1 MRLHYVDRRLYLWQ
15 KFELGVAESRFAD
28 IIWEREPVT
37 STELIKLAA
46 AKLTWKRTTT
56 HTVLRRLCD
65 KGLFQNRGGVVTSL
79 LTRQE
84 FYALHSKKYVDETF
98 AGSLPAF
105 LAAFTSKKKLTAEE
119 IDEIRE
125 LIEKAGE

>member
-1 MRLHYVDRRLYLWQ
+1 MAEIQ
-15 KFELGVAESRFAD
+15 LGAVEARFAD

-37 STELIKLAA
+37 SAELIKLAA
-46 AKLTWKRTTT
+46 AELIWKRTTT

-65 KGLFQNRGGVVTSL
+65 KGLFQNNNGVVTSL

-105 LAAFTSKKKLTAEE
+105 LAAFTSEKKLTAEE
-119 IDEIRE
+119 ITEIRE
-125 LIEKAGE
+125 LIDKAGE

>member
-1 MRLHYVDRRLYLWQ
+1 MAEIQ
-15 KFELGVAESRFAD
+15 LGAVEARFAD

-65 KGLFQNRGGVVTSL
+65 KGLFQTNNGVVTSL
-79 LTRQE
+79 LSRQE

-105 LAAFTSKKKLTAEE
+105 LAAFTSEKKLTAEE
-119 IDEIRE
+119 ITEIRA
-125 LIEKAGE
+125 LIDRAGE

>member
-1 MRLHYVDRRLYLWQ
+1 MAEIQ
-15 KFELGVAESRFAD
+15 LGAVEARFAD

-65 KGLFQNRGGVVTSL
+65 KGLFQNNNGVVTSL
-79 LTRQE
+79 LSRQE

-105 LAAFTSKKKLTAEE
+105 LAAFTSEKKLTAEE
-119 IDEIRE
+119 ITEICE
-125 LIEKAGE
+125 LIDKAGE

>member
-1 MRLHYVDRRLYLWQ
+1 MAEIQ
-15 KFELGVAESRFAD
+15 LGAVEARFAD

-37 STELIKLAA
+37 SSELIKLAA

-65 KGLFQNRGGVVTSL
+65 KGLFQNNNGVVTSL
-79 LTRQE
+79 LSRQE

-105 LAAFTSKKKLTAEE
+105 LAAFTSEKKLTAEE
-119 IDEIRE
+119 ITEIRK
-125 LIEKAGE
+125 LIDKAGE

>member
-1 MRLHYVDRRLYLWQ
+1 MAEIQ
-15 KFELGVAESRFAD
+15 LGAVESRFAD

-65 KGLFQNRGGVVTSL
+65 KGLFQNNNGVVTSL

-119 IDEIRE
+119 IDEIRR

>member
-1 MRLHYVDRRLYLWQ
+1 MAEIQ
-15 KFELGVAESRFAD
+15 LGAVEARFAD

-46 AKLTWKRTTT
+46 AELTWKRTTT

-65 KGLFQNRGGVVTSL
+65 KGLFQNNNGVVTSL

-105 LAAFTSKKKLTAEE
+105 FAAFTSEKKLTAEE
-119 IDEIRE
+119 IAEIRE
-125 LIEKAGE
+125 LIDKAGE

>member
-1 MRLHYVDRRLYLWQ
+1 MAEIQ
-15 KFELGVAESRFAD
+15 LGAVEARFAD

-37 STELIKLAA
+37 SAELINLAA

-65 KGLFQNRGGVVTSL
+65 KGLFQNNNGVVTSL
-79 LTRQE
+79 LSRQE
-84 FYALHSKKYVDETF
+84 FYARHSKKYVDETL

-105 LAAFTSKKKLTAEE
+105 LAAFTSEKKLTAEE
-119 IDEIRE
+119 ITEICE
-125 LIEKAGE
+125 LIDKAGE

>member
-1 MRLHYVDRRLYLWQ
+1 MAEIQ
-15 KFELGVAESRFAD
+15 LGAVEARFAD

-65 KGLFQNRGGVVTSL
+65 KGLFQNNNGVVTSL
-79 LTRQE
+79 LSRLE

-105 LAAFTSKKKLTAEE
+105 LAAFTSEKKLTAEE
-119 IDEIRE
+119 ITEIRA
-125 LIEKAGE
+125 LIDKAGE

>member
-1 MRLHYVDRRLYLWQ
+1 MAEIQ
-15 KFELGVAESRFAD
+15 LGAVEARFAD

-37 STELIKLAA
+37 SAELIKLAA
-46 AKLTWKRTTT
+46 AELTWKRTTT

-65 KGLFQNRGGVVTSL
+65 KGLFQNNNGVVTSL
-79 LTRQE
+79 LSRQE

-105 LAAFTSKKKLTAEE
+105 LAAFTSEKKLTVEE
-119 IDEIRE
+119 ITEIRE
-125 LIEKAGE
+125 LIDRAGE

>member
-1 MRLHYVDRRLYLWQ
+1 MAEIQ
-15 KFELGVAESRFAD
+15 LGAVEARFAD

-46 AKLTWKRTTT
+46 AELTWKRTTT

-65 KGLFQNRGGVVTSL
+65 KGLFQNHNGVVTSL
-79 LTRQE
+79 LSRQE

-105 LAAFTSKKKLTAEE
+105 LAAFTSEKKLTAEE
-119 IDEIRE
+119 ITEIRE
-125 LIEKAGE
+125 LIDKAGE

>member
-1 MRLHYVDRRLYLWQ
+1 MAEIQ
-15 KFELGVAESRFAD
+15 LGAVEARFAD

-37 STELIKLAA
+37 SAELIKLAA
-46 AKLTWKRTTT
+46 AELTWKRTTT

-65 KGLFQNRGGVVTSL
+65 KGLFQNNNGVVTSL
-79 LTRQE
+79 LSRQE

-105 LAAFTSKKKLTAEE
+105 LAAFTSEKKLTAEE
-119 IDEIRE
+119 IAEIRE
-125 LIEKAGE
+125 LIDKAGE

>member
-1 MRLHYVDRRLYLWQ
+1 MAEIQ
-15 KFELGVAESRFAD
+15 LGAVEARFAD

-65 KGLFQNRGGVVTSL
+65 KGLFQNNNGVVTSL
-79 LTRQE
+79 LSRQD
-84 FYALHSKKYVDETF
+84 FYPRHSKKYVDETF

-105 LAAFTSKKKLTAEE
+105 LAAFTSEKKLTAEE
-119 IDEIRE
+119 ITEIRE
-125 LIEKAGE
+125 LIDKAGE

>member
-1 MRLHYVDRRLYLWQ
+1 MAEIQ
-15 KFELGVAESRFAD
+15 LGAVEARFAD

-65 KGLFQNRGGVVTSL
+65 KGLFQNNNGVVTSL
-79 LTRQE
+79 LSRQE

-105 LAAFTSKKKLTAEE
+105 LAAFTSEKKLTAEE
-119 IDEIRE
+119 ITEIRE

>member
-1 MRLHYVDRRLYLWQ
+1 MAEIQ
-15 KFELGVAESRFAD
+15 LGAVEARFAD
-28 IIWEREPVT
+28 IIWESEPVT

-65 KGLFQNRGGVVTSL
+65 KGLFQNNNGVVTSL

-105 LAAFTSKKKLTAEE
+105 LAAFTSEKKLTAGE
-119 IDEIRE
+119 ITEIRK
-125 LIEKAGE
+125 LIDKAGE